1 MVNKL
6 VLQSVINKYY
16 LGENESVK
24 WSIKDKTLTID
35 FMSVNKEVIGKIIHN
50 NIDIEDSELAIFDTK
65 KLLNLLG
72 ITQGDLMFE
81 LEKGKSVYTKMKF
94 ADASFNLTYALADPL
109 LIGKVGSV
117 TEPEWDAVLPL
128 EKEYVDNLVKAKN
141 ALAGVGS
148 MTISVEVDL
157 NGDNMCLFTFGDEQ
171 GHNNKITYQ
180 MYGTIKQEKAE
191 IPFNSDMF
199 RNILKENKDL
209 DSGIICFL
217 VCIIERASS
226 NKFSYIIVINLNL
239 VMQETKRRGRPARD
253 ENDTQSN
260 LCTIK
265 DPSMEPFYIVKDA
278 TNFTV
283 MEKSVA
289 TRGFGGGKASGKE
302 TEKVLGYYSNF
313 ANALNR
319 ISKEK
324 FYQNQGEYETIQE
337 YLNTWNTVKE
347 GMESMLNKIEI

>member
-1 MVNKL
+1 MVNKI

-65 KLLNLLG
+65 KLLNLLS
-72 ITQGDLMFE
+72 ITQGDLIFS
-81 LEKGKSVYTKMKF
+81 LEKGKNVYTKIHF

-117 TEPEWDAVLPL
+117 TEPEWDAILPL
-128 EKEYVDNLVKAKN
+128 EKEFVDNLVKAKN
-141 ALAGVGS
+141 ALTGVGS
-148 MTISVEVDL
+148 MTLSIDIDL

-180 MYGTIKQEKAE
+180 MYGTIKQEKVE

-209 DSGIICFL
+209 ESGNI
-217 VCIIERASS
+217 
-226 NKFSYIIVINLNL
+226 
-239 VMQETKRRGRPARD
+239 
-253 ENDTQSN
+253 
-260 LCTIK
+260 
-265 DPSMEPFYIVKDA
+265 
-278 TNFTV
+278 
-283 MEKSVA
+283 
-289 TRGFGGGKASGKE
+289 
-302 TEKVLGYYSNF
+302 
-313 ANALNR
+313 
-319 ISKEK
+319 
-324 FYQNQGEYETIQE
+324 
-337 YLNTWNTVKE
+337 YLNYQ
-347 GMESMLNKIEI
+347 GLMKIEFKSEDTTSTYYMVRKEESAF

>member
-24 WSIKDKTLTID
+24 WDIKNKTLTID
-35 FMSVNKEVIGKIIHN
+35 FMSINKEVIGKIIHN

-65 KLLNLLG
+65 KLLNLLS

-94 ADASFNLTYALADPL
+94 GDASFNLTYALADPL

-117 TEPEWDAVLPL
+117 SEPEWNAILPL
-128 EKEYVDNLVKAKN
+128 EKEYVDDLVKAKN
-141 ALAGVGS
+141 ALTGIGS

-180 MYGTIKQEKAE
+180 MYGTITPQKVE
-191 IPFNSDMF
+191 IPFNSDML

-209 DSGIICFL
+209 ESGTLYLSYQGLMKLEFKSEDTTSKYYM
-217 VCIIERASS
+217 VRKEESS
-226 NKFSYIIVINLNL
+226 F
-239 VMQETKRRGRPARD
+239 
-253 ENDTQSN
+253 
-260 LCTIK
+260 
-265 DPSMEPFYIVKDA
+265 
-278 TNFTV
+278 
-283 MEKSVA
+283 
-289 TRGFGGGKASGKE
+289 
-302 TEKVLGYYSNF
+302 
-313 ANALNR
+313 
-319 ISKEK
+319 
-324 FYQNQGEYETIQE
+324 
-337 YLNTWNTVKE
+337 
-347 GMESMLNKIEI
+347 